1 MPTTPKTTK
10 TTSNRR
16 GDDARAR
23 ELMTW
28 ARLQGIHVSRI
39 RVGDV
44 ELDGLIDL
52 RRVALPTPTDE
63 AHGTDLRT
71 AFGGAGLERMRA
83 DAERQGGGVFQER
96 RDPDDDD

>member
-1 MPTTPKTTK
+1 MSTTPKTK
-10 TTSNRR
+10 TTSSRQP
-16 GDDARAR
+16 GDDVRAR
-23 ELMTW
+23 ELLTW

-71 AFGGAGLERMRA
+71 AFGGAGLDRMRA
-83 DAERQGGGVFQER
+83 DAERQGGVFQET
-96 RDPDDDD
+96 RDPDDD